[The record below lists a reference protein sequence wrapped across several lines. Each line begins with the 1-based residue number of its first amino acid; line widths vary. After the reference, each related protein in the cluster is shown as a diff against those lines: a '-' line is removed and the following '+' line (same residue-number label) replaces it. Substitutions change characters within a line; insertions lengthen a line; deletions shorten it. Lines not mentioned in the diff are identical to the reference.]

1 MIRHIL
7 RIPKQFCTGLGLCL
21 ALLSSGALRAAP
33 PTLESNASL
42 RQLFEFAW
50 ARQPEAHSQS
60 LRQDANN
67 AQREASESWLAGP
80 PALEFSSKG
89 DQLHGNGG
97 TREHI
102 AGISAPIWLP
112 DEKSHTSAL
121 VSAEQQALNSRIQAA
136 QLRTAGLLRDH
147 YWQWQR
153 AVLETQLNQERQK
166 KARQLAAD
174 VALRVKAGDLARFDQ
189 HQAEALASQASIELE
204 ASKTA
209 LAAATQRLQ
218 ALTGRTVHPPKH
230 ARIHTEP
237 LPPDFK
243 LQEGRHP
250 QLQTLA
256 AQASV
261 AHSQAALARVQTRA
275 NPELSLSTT
284 SERDDGSD
292 HYQGSLTLG
301 IRIPLGSD
309 SRNRARQAQAQADA
323 LEADTLLALARD
335 QAAAE
340 QTAALQRFEN
350 AHHQQQ
356 LANKRQQ
363 LMQESLGFIEKSF
376 RLGESDLPTRLRAE
390 RDAMEA
396 RQQAAMAQLEL
407 AAATSNLRQALGLL
421 PE

>member
-1 MIRHIL
+1 MFHYIL
-7 RIPKQFCTGLGLCL
+7 RLPRRFCAGLSLTL
-21 ALLSSGALRAAP
+21 ALLSSGSLRAAP
-33 PTLESNASL
+33 PTADGSTGL
-42 RQLFEFAW
+42 RQLFELAW
-50 ARQPEAHSQS
+50 SRQPEAHSQS

-67 AQREASESWLAGP
+67 AKREASESWLAGP

-112 DEKSHTSAL
+112 NEKSHASAL
-121 VSAEQQALNSRIQAA
+121 VSAEQQALNTRILAA
-136 QLRTAGLLRDH
+136 QLRTAGLLRDS

-153 AVLETQLNQERQK
+153 ALLETQLNQERQK
-166 KARQLAAD
+166 KAHQLAAD
-174 VALRVKAGDLARFDQ
+174 VALRVKAGDLARIDQ
-189 HQAEALASQASIELE
+189 HQAEALATQASIELE
-204 ASKTA
+204 AARTA
-209 LAAATQRLQ
+209 LAAASQKLQ
-218 ALTGRTVHPPKH
+218 ALTGRTLQPPKH
-230 ARIHTEP
+230 IRISAEP

-243 LQEGRHP
+243 LQEARHP

-256 AQASV
+256 AQADV
-261 AHSQAALARVQTRA
+261 ARSQAALTRVQTRA

-284 SERDDGSD
+284 SERDDSSD

-309 SRNRARQAQAQADA
+309 SRNRAKNAQAQADA
-323 LEADTLLALARD
+323 LEADTLLALAKD

-340 QTAALQRFEN
+340 REAALQRFEN
-350 AHHQQQ
+350 AHTQQQ
-356 LANKRQQ
+356 LAAKRLQ
-363 LMQESLGFIEKSF
+363 LVQESLGFIEKSF

-390 RDAMEA
+390 RDAIEA

-407 AAATSNLRQALGLL
+407 AAATSALRQALGLL